1 LQDLRVD
8 YTPMK
13 VGDTYS
19 HLFAGS
25 IRNTAPNMEKL
36 VRLAQELADMSSS
49 LPIDYTNSIF
59 VRCDVERVDVA
70 KCCIFG
76 AKGTPYAFGA
86 YVYDV
91 YFDDDYPRMPPKC
104 KLWTTGG
111 GKVRFNPNLYACGKV
126 CLSLLGTWR
135 GNATENWDPNMS
147 TLLQTLLSIQ
157 AIIMSDDVYYN
168 EPGYEGE
175 AGTVEGDR
183 KNEAYSNIGY
193 LLFFKKV
200 FIH

>member
-1 LQDLRVD
+1 
-8 YTPMK
+8 
-13 VGDTYS
+13 
-19 HLFAGS
+19 
-25 IRNTAPNMEKL
+25 
-36 VRLAQELADMSSS
+36 
-49 LPIDYTNSIF
+49 
-59 VRCDVERVDVA
+59 
-70 KCCIFG
+70 
-76 AKGTPYAFGA
+76 
-86 YVYDV
+86 
-91 YFDDDYPRMPPKC
+91 
-104 KLWTTGG
+104 
-111 GKVRFNPNLYACGKV
+111 
-126 CLSLLGTWR
+126 
-135 GNATENWDPNMS
+135 MS